1 MSAVQ
6 KGKRLRKPVMTVDD
20 FLDDLVLDDL
30 CGDQY
35 DLAEC
40 IGLEAYIKLVRT
52 FAGSPVTIPMPNS
65 INKKARNRKIIKE
78 FNGYNAKKLAKKY
91 GLSKRRINELIAEKL
106 KEIKG
111 MPIEGQL
118 KMF

>member
-1 MSAVQ
+1 MN
-6 KGKRLRKPVMTVDD
+6 D
-20 FLDDLVLDDL
+20 FLDDLILEDL

-40 IGLEAYIKLVRT
+40 IGLEVYVKLVRN
-52 FAGSPVTIPMPNS
+52 FAGLPITVPMPQS
-65 INKKARNRKIIKE
+65 INKNARNRKIIKE

-91 GLSKRRINELIAEKL
+91 GLSKRRINELTAEKL
-106 KEIKG
+106 KKMKEA
-111 MPIEGQL
+111 PIDGQL

>member
-1 MSAVQ
+1 M
-6 KGKRLRKPVMTVDD
+6 DD
-20 FLDDLVLDDL
+20 FLDDLVLEDL
-30 CGDQY
+30 SGDQY

-52 FAGSPVTIPMPNS
+52 FAGLPITIPMPNS
-65 INKKARNRKIIKE
+65 INKNTRNRKIIEE

-91 GLSKRRINELIAEKL
+91 RLSKRRINELTAGKL
-106 KEIKG
+106 KEMKEA
-111 MPIEGQL
+111 PIDGQL